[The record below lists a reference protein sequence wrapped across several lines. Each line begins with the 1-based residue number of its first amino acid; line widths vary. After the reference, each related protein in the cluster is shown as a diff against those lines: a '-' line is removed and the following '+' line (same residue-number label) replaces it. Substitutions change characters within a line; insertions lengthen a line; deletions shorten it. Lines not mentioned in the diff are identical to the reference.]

1 MKSQQQQIE
10 NKNSA
15 EDYEEVCDKFIRTFD
30 SKQFEK
36 IKIFKM
42 DDKKKTKH
50 RNREKALQVQDAFES
65 GTARHF
71 GAGCGIDSNNTEFN
85 IWVIKNVEGMDK
97 TKMYITSS
105 VQYAPSSDSLITET
119 TRNEVFACRITKE
132 LTVEANGGFA
142 ILLPVESAFNIQVL
156 QQKLIEF
163 IDLSLQHETSR
174 QIRSLWDLVE
184 KQEKGILLSPAVF
197 ASLQKKGSI
206 YELIKKTYGLQLKLT
221 KTRGRIEKSVKDS
234 GLVKLE
240 SISW

>member
-1 MKSQQQQIE
+1 MS
-10 NKNSA
+10 
-15 EDYEEVCDKFIRTFD
+15 
-30 SKQFEK
+30 
-36 IKIFKM
+36 
-42 DDKKKTKH
+42 
-50 RNREKALQVQDAFES
+50 
-65 GTARHF
+65 
-71 GAGCGIDSNNTEFN
+71 
-85 IWVIKNVEGMDK
+85 
-97 TKMYITSS
+97 
-105 VQYAPSSDSLITET
+105 
-119 TRNEVFACRITKE
+119 TRKEVFACRITKE

-142 ILLPVESAFNIQVL
+142 ILLPIESAFNIQVL

-240 SISW
+240 SISWYLLQDLHGWTTRRTTQWTTTMDYDNNQKVRNKVRFFLYHFLNFFIVSLCFNINFFVFPFVCSHIFFLK